1 MTEYLLPA
9 YLLIYLAVAFG
20 LPTYR
25 VWNRTGVNPITFG
38 NSGNAHDYIGQLFKI
53 VLFALF
59 AVVIAHTFLQSSRP
73 FLLPITWLENRNI
86 VIVGYILLVLSLIW
100 IIVAQLH
107 MGNSWRIGID
117 EEKQT
122 DLVTVGLFK
131 WSRNPIFLGML
142 ITLLGI
148 FLVIPNGLTLLFV
161 VLGFVLIQIQVRLEE
176 AFLEAKQGAKYN
188 EYRGSV
194 RRWL

>member
-1 MTEYLLPA
+1 MADYLLLA
-9 YLLIYLAVAFG
+9 YLLIYFAIAFG

-25 VWNRTGVNPITFG
+25 VWKRTGVNPVTFG

-53 VLFALF
+53 VLLALV
-59 AVVIAHTFLQSSRP
+59 AVVVAHTFFTSSRP
-73 FLLPITWLENRNI
+73 FLLPVTWLEI
-86 VIVGYILLVLSLIW
+86 SWVQSLGYALLVLSLIW
-100 IIVAQLH
+100 IIIAQVQ

-122 DLVTVGLFK
+122 DLVTAGLFK

-142 ITLLGI
+142 ATLLGI
-148 FLVIPNGLTLLFV
+148 FLVMPNALTLLFA
-161 VLGFVLIQIQVRLEE
+161 VLGYVLIQIQVRLEE
-176 AFLEAKQGAKYN
+176 TFLESKQGAKYN
-188 EYRGSV
+188 EYRAKV